1 LAVAETWVVA
11 PAEVNEVQVTVDEA
25 EEVVGVEVEEVGV
38 AVGGV
43 EEDD

>member
-1 LAVAETWVVA
+1 MVA
-11 PAEVNEVQVTVDEA
+11 PEEVDEVQVTVDKA